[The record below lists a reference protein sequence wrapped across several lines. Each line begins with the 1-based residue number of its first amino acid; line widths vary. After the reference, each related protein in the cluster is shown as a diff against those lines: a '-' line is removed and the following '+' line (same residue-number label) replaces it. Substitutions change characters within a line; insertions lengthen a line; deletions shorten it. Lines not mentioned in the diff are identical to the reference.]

1 MIGVPIFVNSDGYSR
16 VHQRYSSCHY
26 PPLAPRIGET
36 MTRTRESAAA
46 QPAAAAG
53 TVTLG
58 DDLVVNRMG
67 FGAMRITGPGV
78 FGPPDDRAEAVRVL
92 RRAVELGVNFIDT
105 ADSYGPNVSEE
116 LIAEALHPYPPGL
129 VVATKAGFERP
140 GPGDWV
146 ENGRPEYLRA
156 QLEGSLRRLRVDRI
170 DLWQLHR
177 IDANV
182 PADAQFEVLATAVQD
197 GLVRHVGL
205 SEVGV
210 RDIERARRIVP
221 IVSVQNRYN
230 IFERAWDDVVD
241 YCDREAI
248 AFIPWYPL
256 GAGKLGKDA
265 RGARRRLDALA
276 KRRKL
281 SALQLALAWLLARSP
296 IMLPIPGTSK
306 VKHLEEN
313 VAAAQI
319 ELTADDLRDLEP

>member
-1 MIGVPIFVNSDGYSR
+1 M
-16 VHQRYSSCHY
+16 SS
-26 PPLAPRIGET
+26 
-36 MTRTRESAAA
+36 TRASTHS
-46 QPAAAAG
+46 QPASAAG
-53 TVTLG
+53 TITLG

-78 FGPPDDRAEAVRVL
+78 FGPPADRAEAIRVL
-92 RRAVELGVNFIDT
+92 RRAVDLGVNFIDT

-129 VVATKAGFERP
+129 VIATKAGYERP
-140 GPGDWV
+140 GPDDWI
-146 ENGRPEYLRA
+146 ENGRPEHLRA

-177 IDANV
+177 IDENV
-182 PADAQFEVLATAVQD
+182 PAEDQFAVLADAVSE

-210 RDIERARRIVP
+210 RDIERARRAVP

-230 IFERAWDDVVD
+230 VFDREWEDVVD
-241 YCDREAI
+241 YCEREGI

-256 GAGKLGKDA
+256 GAGNLGKEE
-265 RGARRRLDALA
+265 RGARKRLDALA
-276 KRRKL
+276 NRRKT
-281 SALQLALAWLLARSP
+281 SPLQLALAWLLARSP
-296 IMLPIPGTSK
+296 VMLPIPGTSK

-313 VAAAQI
+313 VAAAGI
-319 ELTADDLRDLEP
+319 ELSPDELLEIEDDR

>member
-1 MIGVPIFVNSDGYSR
+1 M
-16 VHQRYSSCHY
+16 SS
-26 PPLAPRIGET
+26 
-36 MTRTRESAAA
+36 TRASTTA
-46 QPAAAAG
+46 QPATAAG
-53 TVTLG
+53 TITLG

-67 FGAMRITGPGV
+67 FGAMRITGRGT
-78 FGPPDDRAEAVRVL
+78 FGPPEDRAGAIRVL

-116 LIAEALHPYPPGL
+116 LIAEALHPYPNGL

-140 GPGDWV
+140 GPDDWR

-177 IDANV
+177 IDEKV
-182 PADAQFEVLATAVQD
+182 PADDQFGVLADAIRD

-205 SEVGV
+205 SEVTV
-210 RDIERARRIVP
+210 RDIERARRVVP

-230 IFERAWDDVVD
+230 VFDREWDDVVD
-241 YCDREAI
+241 YCEREGI

-256 GAGKLGKDA
+256 GAGKLGKDERAA
-265 RGARRRLDALA
+265 RQRLDAIA
-276 KRRKL
+276 TRRNA

-313 VAAAQI
+313 VAAAAV
-319 ELTADDLRDLEP
+319 ELTKDELRELEGDG